1 MDKRER
7 VLKALAHEEPD
18 MVPVFSLGFEQSCTG
33 YASYLKSP
41 EREAASMNLPGI
53 GDVTEPRF
61 WNADLWAMHPWKEFK
76 TEYYPPPDGFKDGHV
91 LHFTGRVYRTEMTG
105 THSGRSFRWYH
116 AGVFTSPQVVHAYW
130 DRYGKPV
137 DLIDDAQNYTPQV
150 WQKYV
155 DVLAPYLFPMA
166 WLTLS
171 IHEGLFEGMTL
182 SRMAYF
188 MRKEPAFVHE
198 LADAFLDAN
207 IELVKRFGEAGVELV
222 FYSDDFAQKGR
233 SILSRA
239 NFETFILPRYKKLYG
254 ACKKRG
260 MQVIQHSCGQ
270 VGEYLPMLVDA
281 GLDGIQS
288 LEQEAGVDI
297 AEIKANVGDRVTL
310 VGGMD
315 SSRVLSLGTPA
326 DVKADVEKCISIAAP
341 GGGYI
346 AGPGHTVL
354 DVPWE
359 NVLALRAAIEK
370 YRRHPDKH

>member
-1 MDKRER
+1 MNKRER

-18 MVPVFSLGFEQSCTG
+18 MVPIFCLGFEQSCTG
-33 YASYLKSP
+33 YAAYLKSP
-41 EREAASMNLPGI
+41 EKKAASLSLPGI

-61 WNADLWAMHPWKEFK
+61 WHADLWAMHPWKEFT
-76 TEYYPPPDGFKDGHV
+76 TEYYPPPVGFEDGYV
-91 LHFTGRVYRTEMTG
+91 LHFTGRIYRTEMVGSRTG
-105 THSGRSFRWYH
+105 LPLRWYH
-116 AGVFTSPQVVHAYW
+116 AGAFTSPEIVYAYW
-130 DRYGKPV
+130 DQHGKPA
-137 DLIDDAQNYTPQV
+137 DLIDDAQDYSAQV
-150 WQKYV
+150 WQKYIEA
-155 DVLAPYLFPMA
+155 LAPHAFPMA

-171 IHEGLFEGMTL
+171 IHEGLFEGMSL
-182 SRMAYF
+182 PRMAYY
-188 MRKEPAFVHE
+188 MKKKPSFVHE

-207 IELVKRFGEAGVELV
+207 IELAKRFSEAGVEVV

-239 NFETFILPRYKKLYG
+239 DFETFILPRYKKLYDT
-254 ACKKRG
+254 CKKRG

-281 GLDGIQS
+281 GLAGIQA
-288 LEQEAGVDI
+288 LEQEAGVDL
-297 AEIKANVGDRVTL
+297 AALKESLGDRVTL

-326 DVKADVEKCISIAAP
+326 DVVADVKKCIAAAAR

-346 AGPGHTVL
+346 MGPGHTLL

-359 NVLALRAAIEK
+359 NVLALRAAMVK
-370 YRRHPDKH
+370 HRRYPIHD